1 MYWDLYNNR
10 SLLLFFN
17 MRLHLCV
24 NFQKHRCLKGHNF
37 HLKSLICCILMIP
50 QSTNKPKKLLYSHN
64 TNLPHNLKLLFLRL
78 KTWGC
83 CTHMAPHV
91 LYDSALISILF
102 LITAYSAAGAQCNQP
117 IQRDSKQDTSH
128 VVKSSDLIWQTYCL
142 KFLQTCDCLR
152 VDDRVYRLC
161 FLVFPPNREALRM

>member
-1 MYWDLYNNR
+1 MCKFPKNIAVSRGMTFILKASSVAFLWFHKAPINPR
-10 SLLLFFN
+10 S
-17 MRLHLCV
+17 
-24 NFQKHRCLKGHNF
+24 
-37 HLKSLICCILMIP
+37 CCIPITP
-50 QSTNKPKKLLYSHN
+50 LLTHK
-64 TNLPHNLKLLFLRL
+64 LKLLFGRL
-78 KTWGC
+78 ITWGC

-161 FLVFPPNREALRM
+161 FFSVSA